1 MKKLLFTL
9 IVLGFFW
16 SFAYAGE
23 ARSPLD
29 PNWGKNPMQL
39 ELERHRQQGRE
50 NQREWDQQQE
60 RNFQREQ
67 EHQWQLQEMDRQQRR

>member
-1 MKKLLFTL
+1 MLL
-9 IVLGFFW
+9 VLGFSG

-29 PNWGKNPMQL
+29 SNRANPMQL

-50 NQREWDQQQE
+50 NQRQWNEQRE
-60 RNFQREQ
+60 RNFQQEQ
-67 EHQWQLQEMDRQQRR
+67 EWHWQLEEMDRQQRR

>member
-9 IVLGFFW
+9 IVLEFFCL
-16 SFAYAGE
+16 FAYAGE
-23 ARSPLD
+23 ARSPRD
-29 PNWGKNPMQL
+29 PNWVNPMQL

-50 NQREWDQQQE
+50 NQREWDQQRE

-67 EHQWQLQEMDRQQRR
+67 EHQWQLQEMGRQQRR